1 MKLLITGIAGYIGSN
16 LAVLAKERGFTVTGI
31 DSFTPYYSPK
41 LKRHTAK
48 ELQDLGVEIQDAD
61 LTETDLSGIIRGV
74 NAVVHLA
81 AQPGISSKVKWKDY
95 YRNNIVATHRLL
107 EESKKSRNLE
117 TFVNISTSSCYGYF
131 ATKPEEMAAQPA
143 SWYGVT
149 KLAAEQEVLALNR
162 SSGFPACSLRL
173 FSVYGERERPDK
185 LFPKLLRS
193 IYKNEEFPL
202 FEGSLEHQRSFTYVK
217 DICEGIILSIEK
229 YRLTDG
235 EIFNLGTDQSFTT
248 AQAIE
253 TVENLL
259 GKKIS
264 IKKLPKR
271 NGDQNTTIANISKIK
286 HKLGWKPRTSLEDGL
301 SQTISWYRRLERE
314 NLDWI

>member
-16 LAVLAKERGFTVTGI
+16 LAVLAKERGLTVTGI

-48 ELQDLGVEIQDAD
+48 KLQDLGIEIRDAD
-61 LTETDLSGIIRGV
+61 LTKTDLSVILKGV
-74 NAVVHLA
+74 NVVVHLA
-81 AQPGISSKVKWKDY
+81 AQPGISSKVKWEDY
-95 YRNNIVATHRLL
+95 YRNNVVATHRLL
-107 EESKKSRNLE
+107 EESRNCRDLV
-117 TFVNISTSSCYGYF
+117 TFVNISTSSCYGYY
-131 ATKPEEMAAQPA
+131 ATGPEEMAVQPA

-149 KLAAEQEVLALNR
+149 KLAAEQEVLSLNR
-162 SSGFPACSLRL
+162 SLGFPACSLRL

-193 IYKNEEFPL
+193 ISKNEEFPL

-217 DICEGIILSIEK
+217 DICDGIILSIEK
-229 YRLTDG
+229 HRLTTG

-259 GKKIS
+259 STKIK
-264 IKKLPKR
+264 IKELPKR

-286 HKLGWKPRTSLEDGL
+286 NKLRWEPRTSLEEGL
-301 SQTISWYRRLERE
+301 SQTIAWYRRLEHE

>member
-31 DSFTPYYSPK
+31 DSFTPYYSQK

-48 ELQDLGVEIQDAD
+48 ELQDLGIEIQDAD
-61 LTETDLSGIIRGV
+61 LTETDLSDIVRGV

-117 TFVNISTSSCYGYF
+117 TFVNISTSSCYGYY
-131 ATKPEEMAAQPA
+131 ATKPEEMAPQPA

-162 SSGFPACSLRL
+162 SHGFPACSLRL

-229 YRLTDG
+229 YRITDG

-259 GKKIS
+259 DKKIS
-264 IKKLPKR
+264 IKELPKR

-286 HKLGWKPRTSLEDGL
+286 NKLGWEPRTSLEEGL
-301 SQTISWYRRLERE
+301 SQTISWYRRLERK